1 MELKGPFRKEDG
13 QYEAQI
19 QISNF
24 KWPLTYD
31 QVWGFRDNTI
41 ESILKYNLNLKQSR
55 SDAGSKGKG
64 RSSFRGRGGTV
75 QDQRSLPW

>member
-1 MELKGPFRKEDG
+1 MNKKNDPVKMELKGPFRKKDG

-31 QVWGFRDNTI
+31 QV
-41 ESILKYNLNLKQSR
+41 
-55 SDAGSKGKG
+55 
-64 RSSFRGRGGTV
+64 
-75 QDQRSLPW
+75 